1 MVVSLTRRIYAPGF
15 LPAESLLPQVV
26 PPLFL
31 SLVENGIPLSSEKAS
46 PKVEE
51 SESYPDKESL

>member
-1 MVVSLTRRIYAPGF
+1 MPHDCIHSFVFCF
-15 LPAESLLPQVV
+15 LPALSLLPQVV